1 MRFFDAEGLF
11 RLIPLHILIT
21 QKTGTNPMKA
31 NWNARPSFSLLTAL
45 LLLFGIFL
53 MAPGQATAQEGP
65 DGRPAGATPTGPVAP
80 EPAPNEPER
89 LGPDGCDFDDCS
101 EWKGREVEAQ
111 IDLGTPGVARMLTQ
125 SQSFQIQTGAPV
137 NSVHI
142 SDNGNIGF
150 GTQAPFGR
158 IHVVAKPGDATTGD
172 IFVLDENGNLELGGL
187 LTEASSRLLKENFT
201 LVDGTTVLETLAAL
215 PISTWNY
222 KTDDA
227 SVRHMGPMAQDFY
240 AAFGL
245 GTDDEHIAPLDANGV
260 AMAAI
265 QALHQQ
271 EQAQAQRIAT
281 LEAQNAELL
290 QRLEALEALIQ
301 K

>member
-1 MRFFDAEGLF
+1 
-11 RLIPLHILIT
+11 
-21 QKTGTNPMKA
+21 MKA
-31 NWNARPSFSLLTAL
+31 HRNARPSFSVLTAL
-45 LLLFGIFL
+45 LLLFGIFF
-53 MAPGQATAQEGP
+53 MAPGLATAQTQGP
-65 DGRPAGATPTGPVAP
+65 DDENGRPFGATPGAP
-80 EPAPNEPER
+80 IPAPDEGGTVDR
-89 LGPDGCDFDDCS
+89 LGADGCDLDDCS
-101 EWKGREVEAQ
+101 GWTGGTDGKEIQDPIA
-111 IDLGTPGVARMLTQ
+111 LGTPGVARMLTQ

-150 GTQAPFGR
+150 GTQTPFGR
-158 IHVVAKPGDATTGD
+158 IHVVAKPGEATTGD

-201 LVDGTTVLETLAAL
+201 LVDGHTVLETLATM

-227 SVRHMGPMAQDFY
+227 SIRHMGPMAQDFY
-240 AAFGL
+240 TAFGL
-245 GTDDEHIAPLDANGV
+245 GTDAEHIAPLDANGV

-265 QALHQQ
+265 QALHQK
-271 EQAQAQRIAT
+271 EQAQAERIAD
-281 LEAQNAELL
+281 LETQNAQLL
-290 QRLEALEALIQ
+290 QRLEALEALVQ

>member
-1 MRFFDAEGLF
+1 
-11 RLIPLHILIT
+11 
-21 QKTGTNPMKA
+21 MKA
-31 NWNARPSFSLLTAL
+31 NWNARPSFSVLTAL
-45 LLLFGIFL
+45 LLLFALFL
-53 MAPGQATAQEGP
+53 MAPGQATAQEGAN
-65 DGRPAGATPTGPVAP
+65 GRPAGAVAPGPVAP
-80 EPAPNEPER
+80 APAPNAPER
-89 LGPDGCDFDDCS
+89 LGPDGCDIDDCS
-101 EWKGREVEAQ
+101 KWSGVRGREVEADL
-111 IDLGTPGVARMLTQ
+111 DLGTPGVARMLTQ

-150 GTQAPFGR
+150 GTQTPFGR

-187 LTEASSRLLKENFT
+187 LTEASSRLLKENFA
-201 LVDGTTVLETLAAL
+201 LVDGHSVLEMLADL
-215 PISTWNY
+215 SISTWNY

-245 GTDDEHIAPLDANGV
+245 GIDAEHIAPLDANGV
-260 AMAAI
+260 ALAAI
-265 QALHQQ
+265 QALHQK
-271 EQAQAQRIAT
+271 EQAQAERIAS
-281 LEAQNAELL
+281 LEAQNAQLL

>member
-1 MRFFDAEGLF
+1 
-11 RLIPLHILIT
+11 
-21 QKTGTNPMKA
+21 MKA
-31 NWNARPSFSLLTAL
+31 NWNARPSFSVLTAL
-45 LLLFGIFL
+45 LLLCGIFL
-53 MAPGQATAQEGP
+53 MAPGQATAQTVEQNRAN
-65 DGRPAGATPTGPVAP
+65 GRADSAVPTGPVAP
-80 EPAPNEPER
+80 DP
-89 LGPDGCDFDDCS
+89 GPDGTQDRLGADGCDIDDCS
-101 EWKGREVEAQ
+101 KWSTVRREVEADL
-111 IDLGTPGVARMLTQ
+111 DLGTPGVARMLTQ

-172 IFVLDENGNLELGGL
+172 IFVLDANGNLELGGL
-187 LTEASSRLLKENFT
+187 LTEASSRLLKENFA
-201 LVDGTTVLETLAAL
+201 LVDGHSVLDALADL

-245 GTDDEHIAPLDANGV
+245 GTDDEHIAPLDVNGV

-265 QALHQQ
+265 QALHQK
-271 EQAQAQRIAT
+271 EQAQAERIAS
-281 LEAQNAELL
+281 LEAQNAQLL
-290 QRLEALEALIQ
+290 QRLEALEALVQ